1 MTGEGRS
8 ESARAEIDLA
18 DEELRAAE
26 ALLADGLPRIAVGR
40 IYFALFHA
48 VRAQL
53 YAEGF
58 EPRTHRGAQHLFNLH
73 FVRTGRFEPATSGL
87 IARLQKFRE
96 EADYAPTFLVDVE
109 GARHD
114 LEAARGMIEAV
125 QEHLDDLEDLY
136 LAEQRL
142 IDLRA
147 GKSETVPLDELMR
160 RYGVDGRA

>member
-8 ESARAEIDLA
+8 ESAQAELELA

-26 ALLADGLPRIAVGR
+26 TLLAGGMPRVAVGR
-40 IYFALFHA
+40 MYFAVFHA

-96 EADYAPTFLVDVE
+96 EADYAPAFVVDDE
-109 GARHD
+109 GARED
-114 LEAARGMIEAV
+114 LEAARGFVARIRAV
-125 QEHLDDLEDLY
+125 LPSSD
-136 LAEQRL
+136 
-142 IDLRA
+142 
-147 GKSETVPLDELMR
+147 
-160 RYGVDGRA
+160 

>member
-1 MTGEGRS
+1 MTGEGRR
-8 ESARAEIDLA
+8 ESSSVELDLA

-40 IYFALFHA
+40 MYFAVFHT

-96 EADYAPTFLVDVE
+96 EADYAPAFVVDDE
-109 GARHD
+109 GARED
-114 LEAARGMIEAV
+114 LEAARSFVARI
-125 QEHLDDLEDLY
+125 
-136 LAEQRL
+136 R
-142 IDLRA
+142 
-147 GKSETVPLDELMR
+147 TVLSAQD
-160 RYGVDGRA
+160 

>member
-8 ESARAEIDLA
+8 ESARAELDLA
-18 DEELRAAE
+18 DEELRAAD

-40 IYFALFHA
+40 MYFAVFHA

-73 FVRTGRFEPATSGL
+73 FVRTGRFEPTTSGL

-96 EADYAPTFLVDVE
+96 EADYAPAFVIDDE
-109 GARHD
+109 GVRED
-114 LEAARGMIEAV
+114 LEAAREFVARIRDTLSA
-125 QEHLDDLEDLY
+125 Q
-136 LAEQRL
+136 
-142 IDLRA
+142 
-147 GKSETVPLDELMR
+147 S
-160 RYGVDGRA
+160 

>member
-1 MTGEGRS
+1 VTGEGRR
-8 ESARAEIDLA
+8 ESADAEIDLA

-40 IYFALFHA
+40 MYFAVFHA

-96 EADYAPTFLVDVE
+96 EADYAPAFVVDDE
-109 GARHD
+109 GARED
-114 LEAARGMIEAV
+114 LEAAREFVARIRAV
-125 QEHLDDLEDLY
+125 VSAQ
-136 LAEQRL
+136 
-142 IDLRA
+142 
-147 GKSETVPLDELMR
+147 G
-160 RYGVDGRA
+160 